1 MKILRWEVKRKNLTN
16 RADCAEP
23 DWPADDRAGPDDIEP
38 DGAEPVGAE
47 PDGMEPDGAEPV
59 GAEPDGMEPDG
70 ARSTWELFSSM
81 VMTCSS
87 FWE

>member
-16 RADCAEP
+16 RADCAEL
-23 DWPADDRAGPDDIEP
+23 DWPADDRAEPDDIEP
-38 DGAEPVGAE
+38 DGA
-47 PDGMEPDGAEPV
+47 EPDGAEPV